1 MRNVHKIIDGTTEKK
16 EPLVRIWQ
24 RLGDNI
30 KLHRQKTRR
39 ECRDSIQ
46 LAQDTVH
53 WLGLVN
59 A

>member
-16 EPLVRIWQ
+16 EQLLRIW
-24 RLGDNI
+24 RRFDDNI
-30 KLHRQKTRR
+30 KMHHQKTRR

-46 LAQDTVH
+46 LAQDNVQ

-59 A
+59 V